1 LAAPLEWLQHW
12 TPAALH
18 RQALPL
24 LDPAK
29 AFVLEAV
36 PT

>member
-1 LAAPLEWLQHW
+1 VE
-12 TPAALH
+12 LH
-18 RQALPL
+18 LQALPL